1 MNQISADIMEQLF
14 HLDLAFKYLVTITL
28 VQPTEAGIV
37 LASSAELNC
46 EADVLAI
53 VKWPP
58 NCFVGT
64 STQGNP
70 VTCIATVCG
79 IRV

>member
-1 MNQISADIMEQLF
+1 MFDMFIS
-14 HLDLAFKYLVTITL
+14 VTITL

-79 IRV
+79 IRVQLHLHKDIHSQT